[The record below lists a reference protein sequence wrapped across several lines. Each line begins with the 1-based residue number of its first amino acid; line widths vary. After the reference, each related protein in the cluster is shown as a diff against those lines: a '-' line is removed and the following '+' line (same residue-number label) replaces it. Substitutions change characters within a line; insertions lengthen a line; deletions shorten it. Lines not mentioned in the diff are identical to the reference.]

1 MQADILH
8 AGDLFYFRRDL
19 YRAYLDNHLIED
31 IQTPYRIICEQDLV
45 DYLAGFVS
53 EQDSMVVGIFDNS
66 KKYCYGYIIYDNIRC
81 ADKMVAEVH
90 IAIAKEIWGNTI
102 ADLFRQLLNDNLF
115 DILYCQIPKIAVRA
129 IGMCKK
135 LGFKKTGY
143 IPCALPY
150 KNSKG
155 ETKLYD
161 LNIFVYKKADKE
173 HDEIQT

>member
-31 IQTPYRIICEQDLV
+31 IQTPYRITCEQDLV
-45 DYLAGFVS
+45 DYLAGFIS
-53 EQDSMVVGIFDNS
+53 EQDSMVVGIFDNN
-66 KKYCYGYIIYDNIRC
+66 KRYCYGYIIYDNIRC
-81 ADKMVAEVH
+81 ADKMVA
-90 IAIAKEIWGNTI
+90 
-102 ADLFRQLLNDNLF
+102 
-115 DILYCQIPKIAVRA
+115 
-129 IGMCKK
+129 K

-161 LNIFVYKKADKE
+161 INIFVYEKKGKGQD
-173 HDEIQT
+173 D